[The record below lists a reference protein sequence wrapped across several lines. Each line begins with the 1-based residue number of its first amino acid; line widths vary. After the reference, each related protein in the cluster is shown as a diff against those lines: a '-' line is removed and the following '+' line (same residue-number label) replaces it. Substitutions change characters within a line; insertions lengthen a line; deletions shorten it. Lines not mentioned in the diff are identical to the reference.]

1 MAITQIIQSIK
12 KYETIIIHR
21 HVRPDPDAI
30 GSQGGLKEIIRQSFP
45 EKKVFAVGEEPDKT
59 LHFLYRMDDIPD
71 DIYEGAL
78 VIVCDTANTDRISD
92 DRFQKGDTLIKI
104 DHHPNND
111 PYGDLML
118 VDTTVSSTSE
128 LLYELYLHGQD
139 DGLKMNDDAARLLY
153 AGIVGDTGR
162 FLFPNTSVKTFQ
174 SVADL
179 ITYAFDRS
187 EIYTNL
193 YRMKENVARLQG
205 YILLNYTLHPSGMS
219 SIMLT
224 KDLLDKYDLTSVE
237 TGQLVNVLSDVSG
250 IKAWVMFIEEKD
262 SIRVRIRSK
271 GPVINEL
278 ASKYNGGG
286 HPMASG
292 AEVSDWNEAEAV
304 IKDLIQICETYT

>member
-128 LLYELYLHGQD
+128 LLYELYLH
-139 DGLKMNDDAARLLY
+139 
-153 AGIVGDTGR
+153 
-162 FLFPNTSVKTFQ
+162 
-174 SVADL
+174 
-179 ITYAFDRS
+179 
-187 EIYTNL
+187 
-193 YRMKENVARLQG
+193 
-205 YILLNYTLHPSGMS
+205 
-219 SIMLT
+219 
-224 KDLLDKYDLTSVE
+224 
-237 TGQLVNVLSDVSG
+237 
-250 IKAWVMFIEEKD
+250 
-262 SIRVRIRSK
+262 
-271 GPVINEL
+271 
-278 ASKYNGGG
+278 
-286 HPMASG
+286 
-292 AEVSDWNEAEAV
+292 
-304 IKDLIQICETYT
+304 